1 MFNFFK
7 PAEPDP
13 KQVARQLYE
22 KVTALS
28 SDSHDA
34 RSARLRVGMLIRAHV
49 DKTFV
54 NGAEQTAAWQEKV
67 ALAVVQGEEKP
78 PLPQASEYLD
88 IKSGSKPV
96 CIYLPMEYAEA
107 FFEMGARYQ
116 RTQMD
121 ARQAILEAQALMD
134 RICFQDLQ
142 LETPFEVL
150 KFLREE
156 LEHEAPAPTDPRS
169 AVPTGMGQAG
179 IGLQGA
185 AG

>member
-13 KQVARQLYE
+13 KQLARQLYE
-22 KVTALS
+22 KVTGLS

-78 PLPQASEYLD
+78 PLPQASEYQD

-96 CIYLPMEYAEA
+96 CVYLPMEYAEA

-116 RTQMD
+116 RTQID
-121 ARQAILEAQALMD
+121 AQQAILEAQSLMD
-134 RICFQDLQ
+134 RICYQDLQ

-150 KFLREE
+150 QFLREE
-156 LEHEAPAPTDPRS
+156 VEQEVPAEPAPLTAAPAART
-169 AVPTGMGQAG
+169 QAG
-179 IGLQGA
+179 MGLQGA

>member
-22 KVTALS
+22 KVTTLS

-49 DKTFV
+49 DKTFIS
-54 NGAEQTAAWQEKV
+54 GAEQTAAWQEKV

-78 PLPQASEYLD
+78 LLPQASEYQD

-96 CIYLPMEYAEA
+96 CVYLPMEYAEA

-116 RTQMD
+116 RTQID
-121 ARQAILEAQALMD
+121 ARQAILEAQSLMD
-134 RICFQDLQ
+134 KICFQDLQ

-150 KFLREE
+150 QFLREE
-156 LEHEAPAPTDPRS
+156 LQQEASPEVAART
-169 AVPTGMGQAG
+169 AALGAAGM
-179 IGLQGA
+179 GLQGA
-185 AG
+185 SS